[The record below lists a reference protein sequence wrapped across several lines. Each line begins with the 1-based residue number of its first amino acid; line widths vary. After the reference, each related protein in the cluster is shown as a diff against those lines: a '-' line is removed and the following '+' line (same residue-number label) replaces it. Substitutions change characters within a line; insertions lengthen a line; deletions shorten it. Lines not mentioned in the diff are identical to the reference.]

1 MKTKPVNA
9 PAQNTSRLS
18 YSYTH
23 RDKMPGKSPS
33 MYSVRPNVG
42 MSFQRNRDPM
52 IAAQIDAGK
61 RTEAQR
67 RHSYMISRQKPAPVL
82 KPSPQFARGPD
93 RTAFN
98 AAMSL
103 ERLQASKINK
113 KAAREQSRN
122 SARAQFIQE
131 RQQAA
136 NKSPK
141 RQFQQARSH

>member
-1 MKTKPVNA
+1 MNAKPA
-9 PAQNTSRLS
+9 STPAQNTSRLS

-23 RDKMPGKSPS
+23 RDKMPNKAPA

-67 RHSYMISRQKPAPVL
+67 RHSYMVKRQRPAPVL
-82 KPSPQFARGPD
+82 KPSPQFARSPD
-93 RTAFN
+93 RNAFN

-103 ERLQASKINK
+103 ERLQASKLNK
-113 KAAREQSRN
+113 KAAREQSRK

-136 NKSPK
+136 IKSLK